1 MKEGKGMDLDLST
14 LENALRQLEQVN
26 LRSQDQVFMA
36 AQDDITRSAIKAGVI
51 QHFEIVYELAWK
63 FIQRWIRENRSP
75 EEADHARNRKE
86 LFRLAARCGLI
97 NDPLPWF
104 GYAQARNLSVHTYNE
119 KDAEAVYTRVQS
131 FSFDVR
137 YLLEKLREQ
146 ND

>member
-1 MKEGKGMDLDLST
+1 MKLDLST
-14 LENALRQLEQVN
+14 LENALLQLEQVN
-26 LRSQDQVFMA
+26 LRSQDQAFMA
-36 AQDDITRSAIKAGVI
+36 AQDDITRNAIRAGVI

-75 EEADHARNRKE
+75 EEADHPRTRKD

-119 KDAEAVYTRVQS
+119 KEAQAVYIQVQS
-131 FSFDVR
+131 FSGDVR
-137 YLLEKLREQ
+137 YLLEKLRKQ